1 MFADPAG
8 SNQFL
13 QIPPC
18 SNAGSGDLR
27 QTAARETFWMALNK
41 LPEELK
47 TVVLLRQQMDLS
59 FVEIAE
65 RMQHSTEVVQ
75 KLWGRALI
83 VLGEKL
89 EEMN

>member
-1 MFADPAG
+1 MLADPSG
-8 SNQFL
+8 SDEFRR
-13 QIPPC
+13 IPFC
-18 SNAGSGDLR
+18 SDAAPVDLR
-27 QTAARETFWMALNK
+27 QPAARETFWMALNK